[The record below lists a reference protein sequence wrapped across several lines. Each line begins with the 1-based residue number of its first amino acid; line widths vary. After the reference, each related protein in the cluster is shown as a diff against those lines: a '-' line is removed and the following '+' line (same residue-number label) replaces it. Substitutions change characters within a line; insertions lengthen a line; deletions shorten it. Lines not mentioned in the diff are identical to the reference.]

1 MLLSK
6 IWRCGI
12 YIRVESCEPPLNDGV
27 EKTGDFNDE
36 VPKGNTVKGAGES
49 WLFTASQTCGWW
61 HACKHSTGAFVVF
74 GEA

>member
-49 WLFTASQTCGWW
+49 LVVYCSSNLGMV
-61 HACKHSTGAFVVF
+61 ACV
-74 GEA
+74 